1 MKKLILILLSTVIT
15 SLQAQGDS
23 DSIKN
28 TSIIEFPYYLKNQTD
43 LVLTKALKTID
54 NPLFSSD
61 SISNYYS
68 QYFYADY
75 TSDFKRR
82 E

>member
-1 MKKLILILLSTVIT
+1 MKKLILILLSTAIT
-15 SLQAQGDS
+15 SLQAQTDDDS
-23 DSIKN
+23 NQN
-28 TSIIEFPYYLKNQTD
+28 TSIEFPYYLKNQTD
-43 LVLTKALKTID
+43 LGLTKAPNTID
-54 NPLFSSD
+54 YPLPSID
-61 SISNYYS
+61 SISNFNA